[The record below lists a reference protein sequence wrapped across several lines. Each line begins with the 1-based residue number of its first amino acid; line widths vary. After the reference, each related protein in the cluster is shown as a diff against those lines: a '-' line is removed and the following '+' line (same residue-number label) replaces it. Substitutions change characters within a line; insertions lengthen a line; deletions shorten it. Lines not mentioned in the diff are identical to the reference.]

1 MLKQQN
7 SDGGKI
13 HKGQEGSIR
22 LVISGGD
29 SAKPLDFLEKTL
41 HQMAL
46 LIQLPVNRS
55 GITNVALRRD
65 YIAALVSRAVCLNC
79 PSTISPV
86 CQFGTPADSDFFQY
100 FNGVS

>member
-7 SDGGKI
+7 SDRGKI

-29 SAKPLDFLEKTL
+29 SAKQLDFLKKTL

-46 LIQLPVNRS
+46 FIQMPVNRP
-55 GITNVALRRD
+55 GIGNVALRRD
-65 YIAALVSRAVCLNC
+65 HTAGPRALRCIPELREHYK
-79 PSTISPV
+79 PDLPV
-86 CQFGTPADSDFFQY
+86 
-100 FNGVS
+100 

>member
-46 LIQLPVNRS
+46 LIQVPVNRPRI
-55 GITNVALRRD
+55 GNVALRRD
-65 YIAALVSRAVCLNC
+65 HI
-79 PSTISPV
+79 IGPV
-86 CQFGTPADSDFFQY
+86 R
-100 FNGVS
+100 

>member
-13 HKGQEGSIR
+13 HKSQEESSR

-29 SAKPLDFLEKTL
+29 SVKLLDFLEKTL

-46 LIQLPVNRS
+46 FIQMPVNRP
-55 GITNVALRRD
+55 GIGNVALRRD
-65 YIAALVSRAVCLNC
+65 HIAG
-79 PSTISPV
+79 PV
-86 CQFGTPADSDFFQY
+86 R
-100 FNGVS
+100 

>member
-7 SDGGKI
+7 SDRGKI

-29 SAKPLDFLEKTL
+29 SAKQLDFLKKTL

-46 LIQLPVNRS
+46 FIQMPVNRP
-55 GITNVALRRD
+55 GIGNVVLRRD
-65 YIAALVSRAVCLNC
+65 RGC
-79 PSTISPV
+79 PKLCV
-86 CQFGTPADSDFFQY
+86 NLLC
-100 FNGVS
+100 GVE

>member
-46 LIQLPVNRS
+46 FIQMPVNRP
-55 GITNVALRRD
+55 GIGNVALRRD
-65 YIAALVSRAVCLNC
+65 HIAG
-79 PSTISPV
+79 PV
-86 CQFGTPADSDFFQY
+86 L
-100 FNGVS
+100 

>member
-1 MLKQQN
+1 MVKQQN

-46 LIQLPVNRS
+46 LIQMQLTGQGS
-55 GITNVALRRD
+55 ETLLCGGIT
-65 YIAALVSRAVCLNC
+65 
-79 PSTISPV
+79 
-86 CQFGTPADSDFFQY
+86 
-100 FNGVS
+100 